1 MKGRIFSLEQQ
12 NEKLT
17 VDLFSATKE
26 RIASLEVELERLNG
40 LLLRRL
46 TTPNESPGAAAV
58 GGSNGN
64 GQPMT
69 GKIESS
75 GGDEPSYM
83 SLTGHQCIGINSA
96 RFSKAICTLASGDAG
111 GIIKL

>member
-1 MKGRIFSLEQQ
+1 M
-12 NEKLT
+12 
-17 VDLFSATKE
+17 
-26 RIASLEVELERLNG
+26 EVEVERLNG

-46 TTPNESPGAAAV
+46 ATPNESPGAAAV

-75 GGDEPSYM
+75 GGDEP
-83 SLTGHQCIGINSA
+83 GINASVLIVHGIPKQSA
-96 RFSKAICTLASGDAG
+96 HWPLATQVG
-111 GIIKL
+111 